1 MAVASNCIRKVP
13 PSERNASPSRNEGFI
28 FPKKLEHQG
37 LSTFVQKKGD
47 CYPELVGVL
56 YNNIKV
62 VDGNIHSR
70 VKGVDIIINNDTWL
84 QVTGLK
90 DEGRM
95 SHLPD
100 SQQNRWTKK
109 TKMFKDCMRYSGRY
123 KKEKGFLLRWLDKEE
138 KIIAYIIDWV
148 LLPRR
153 FHYDKLT
160 IEDLYLL
167 NAIMFRIPTNWV
179 AVFKKHII
187 DVGNNNGCNLPYV
200 VLTQKAFQEGRK
212 LENKCAKVAQDRELE
227 EEVAGTNSTAFHY
240 INSSWLLQEIKLS
253 FIEEEEL

>member
-1 MAVASNCIRKVP
+1 
-13 PSERNASPSRNEGFI
+13 
-28 FPKKLEHQG
+28 
-37 LSTFVQKKGD
+37 
-47 CYPELVGVL
+47 
-56 YNNIKV
+56 
-62 VDGNIHSR
+62 
-70 VKGVDIIINNDTWL
+70 
-84 QVTGLK
+84 
-90 DEGRM
+90 M

-187 DVGNNNGCNLPYV
+187 DVGNNNGCNLPYGV
-200 VLTQKAFQEGRK
+200 FIRKILSLSEIALTSETKITCTRNNQIG
-212 LENKCAKVAQDRELE
+212 KVTL
-227 EEVAGTNSTAFHY
+227 NMH
-240 INSSWLLQEIKLS
+240 W
-253 FIEEEEL
+253 